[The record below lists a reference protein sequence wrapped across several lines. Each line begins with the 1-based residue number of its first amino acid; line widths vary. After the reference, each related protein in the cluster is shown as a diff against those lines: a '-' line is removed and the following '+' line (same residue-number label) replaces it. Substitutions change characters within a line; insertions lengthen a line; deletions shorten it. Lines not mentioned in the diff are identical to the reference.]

1 MIGSG
6 DLEMASIAR
15 TGRGGRDEMRNP
27 RTLIAPIALLLPLAF
42 LGACSK
48 DEPTTVV
55 EPTSAFQPTGATGPT
70 AETGGA
76 TGTTGTLPTTT
87 AGVATGKVSSGQAA
101 FTLTGDIRT
110 SKTLAN
116 LVSTV
121 YAPPPRGMA
130 LVWTAG
136 GNDATTVGLGGIS
149 FTGTEPTSPSL
160 SLTITVQDKGAITAF
175 ISSAGECTVTI
186 GLASG
191 SQISGAFN
199 CTGLSAGSN
208 VVVDVTGSFNA
219 QG

>member
-1 MIGSG
+1 
-6 DLEMASIAR
+6 
-15 TGRGGRDEMRNP
+15 MRNP
-27 RTLIAPIALLLPLAF
+27 RTLIAPITFLLPLAF

-48 DEPTTVV
+48 DEPTSVV
-55 EPTSAFQPTGATGPT
+55 EPTSAFQPTGATAATGPSGATATTGNLPT
-70 AETGGA
+70 A
-76 TGTTGTLPTTT
+76 T
-87 AGVATGKVSSGQAA
+87 AGAATGKVSSGQAA

-110 SKTLAN
+110 SKTLGD

-121 YAPPPRGMA
+121 YAPPPGGMA

-149 FTGTEPTSPSL
+149 FTGTQPTSPSL
-160 SLTITVQDKGAITAF
+160 SLTITVQDEGAITAF

-199 CTGLSAGSN
+199 CTDLSAGPGAT
-208 VVVDVTGSFNA
+208 VDATGSFNA

>member
-1 MIGSG
+1 
-6 DLEMASIAR
+6 
-15 TGRGGRDEMRNP
+15 MRNP
-27 RTLIAPIALLLPLAF
+27 RTLIAPITFLLPLAF
-42 LGACSK
+42 LGACIK
-48 DEPTTVV
+48 DEPTSVV
-55 EPTSAFQPTGATGPT
+55 EPTSAFQPTGATEATGPSGATATTGNLPT
-70 AETGGA
+70 A
-76 TGTTGTLPTTT
+76 T
-87 AGVATGKVSSGQAA
+87 AGAATCKVSSGQAA

-110 SKTLAN
+110 SKTLGD

-121 YAPPPRGMA
+121 YAPPPGGMA

-149 FTGTEPTSPSL
+149 FTGTQPTSPSL
-160 SLTITVQDKGAITAF
+160 SLTITVQDEGAITAF

-191 SQISGAFN
+191 DQISGAFN

-208 VVVDVTGSFNA
+208 VVVDATGSFNA

>member
-1 MIGSG
+1 
-6 DLEMASIAR
+6 
-15 TGRGGRDEMRNP
+15 MRNP
-27 RTLIAPIALLLPLAF
+27 RRLIAPIALLLPLAF

-55 EPTSAFQPTGATGPT
+55 EPTSAFQPRGATGPT
-70 AETGGA
+70 AETGGT
-76 TGTTGTLPTTT
+76 TGTTGNLPTTT
-87 AGVATGKVSSGQAA
+87 AGAATGKVSSGQAA

-121 YAPPPRGMA
+121 YAPPPGGMA

-149 FTGTEPTSPSL
+149 FTGTQPTSPSL

-191 SQISGAFN
+191 SQISGAFD

-208 VVVDVTGSFNA
+208 VVVDATGSFNA

>member
-1 MIGSG
+1 
-6 DLEMASIAR
+6 
-15 TGRGGRDEMRNP
+15 MRNR
-27 RTLIAPIALLLPLAF
+27 RTLIAPMTLLVPLAF
-42 LGACSK
+42 LGACSE

-70 AETGGA
+70 AETSAA
-76 TGTTGTLPTTT
+76 TGTTNSLPTTT

-110 SKTLAN
+110 SKALGN

-121 YAPPPRGMA
+121 YAPPPGGMA

-208 VVVDVTGSFNA
+208 VVVDATGSFNA

>member
-1 MIGSG
+1 
-6 DLEMASIAR
+6 
-15 TGRGGRDEMRNP
+15 MRNP
-27 RTLIAPIALLLPLAF
+27 RTLIAPMALLLPLAF

-55 EPTSAFQPTGATGPT
+55 EPTSAFQPTGSTGDDR
-70 AETGGA
+70 AGGA
-76 TGTTGTLPTTT
+76 TGTTGNLPTTT
-87 AGVATGKVSSGQAA
+87 AGAATGKVSSGQAA

-121 YAPPPRGMA
+121 YAPPPGGMA

-208 VVVDVTGSFNA
+208 VVVDATGSFNA

>member
-1 MIGSG
+1 
-6 DLEMASIAR
+6 
-15 TGRGGRDEMRNP
+15 MRNP
-27 RTLIAPIALLLPLAF
+27 RTLIAPIAFLLSLAF

-48 DEPTTVV
+48 DEPTPVV
-55 EPTSAFQPTGATGPT
+55 EPTSAFRPTGAT
-70 AETGGA
+70 AATGLSGA
-76 TGTTGTLPTTT
+76 TGTTGNLPTAT
-87 AGVATGKVSSGQAA
+87 AGAATGKVSSGQAA

-110 SKTLAN
+110 SKTLGD

-121 YAPPPRGMA
+121 YAPPPGGMA

-149 FTGTEPTSPSL
+149 FTGTQPTSPSL
-160 SLTITVQDKGAITAF
+160 SLTITVQDEGAITAF

-191 SQISGAFN
+191 DQISGAFN

-208 VVVDVTGSFNA
+208 VVVDATGSFNA

>member
-1 MIGSG
+1 
-6 DLEMASIAR
+6 
-15 TGRGGRDEMRNP
+15 MRNR
-27 RTLIAPIALLLPLAF
+27 RTLIAPMALLVPLAF

-70 AETGGA
+70 AETSA
-76 TGTTGTLPTTT
+76 VTGTTSSLPTTT

-121 YAPPPRGMA
+121 YAPPPGGMA

-208 VVVDVTGSFNA
+208 VVVDATGSFNA

>member
-1 MIGSG
+1 M
-6 DLEMASIAR
+6 
-15 TGRGGRDEMRNP
+15 
-27 RTLIAPIALLLPLAF
+27 ALLLPLAF

-87 AGVATGKVSSGQAA
+87 AGVATGKVPSGQTA

-121 YAPPPRGMA
+121 YAPPGGMA

-160 SLTITVQDKGAITAF
+160 SLAITVQDKGAITAF

-208 VVVDVTGSFNA
+208 VVVDATGSFNA

>member
-1 MIGSG
+1 MK
-6 DLEMASIAR
+6 
-15 TGRGGRDEMRNP
+15 NP
-27 RTLIAPIALLLPLAF
+27 RTLIAPMGLLLPLAF

-70 AETGGA
+70 AETSA
-76 TGTTGTLPTTT
+76 ARGTTSSLPTTT

-121 YAPPPRGMA
+121 YEPPPGGMA
-130 LVWTAG
+130 FVWTAG

-175 ISSAGECTVTI
+175 ISSTGECTVTI

-208 VVVDVTGSFNA
+208 VVVDATGSFNA

>member
-1 MIGSG
+1 MK
-6 DLEMASIAR
+6 A
-15 TGRGGRDEMRNP
+15 P
-27 RTLIAPIALLLPLAF
+27 RTLIAPIALLLPLA
-42 LGACSK
+42 LLSACSK
-48 DEPTTVV
+48 DEPAPVV
-55 EPTSAFQPTGATGPT
+55 EPTSAFQPTGSTGATAATGPT
-70 AETGGA
+70 AA
-76 TGTTGTLPTTT
+76 TGTTGNLPTTT
-87 AGVATGKVSSGQAA
+87 AGAATGKVSSGQAA

-110 SKTLAN
+110 SKALGD

-121 YAPPPRGMA
+121 YAPPPGGMA

-149 FTGTEPTSPSL
+149 FTGTQPTSPSL

-199 CTGLSAGSN
+199 CADLSAGPN
-208 VVVDVTGSFNA
+208 ATVDATGSFNA

>member
-1 MIGSG
+1 
-6 DLEMASIAR
+6 
-15 TGRGGRDEMRNP
+15 MRNR
-27 RTLIAPIALLLPLAF
+27 RTLIAPMALLVPLAF

-76 TGTTGTLPTTT
+76 TGTTSSLPTTT

-121 YAPPPRGMA
+121 YAPPPGGMA

-208 VVVDVTGSFNA
+208 VVVDATGSFNA

>member
-1 MIGSG
+1 
-6 DLEMASIAR
+6 
-15 TGRGGRDEMRNP
+15 MRNP
-27 RTLIAPIALLLPLAF
+27 RTLIAPMALLLPLAF

-70 AETGGA
+70 AGPVARRGRRA
-76 TGTTGTLPTTT
+76 NLPTTT

-121 YAPPPRGMA
+121 YAPPPGGMA

-191 SQISGAFN
+191 NQISGAFN
-199 CTGLSAGSN
+199 CSGLSAGSN
-208 VVVDVTGSFNA
+208 VVVDATGSFNA

>member
-1 MIGSG
+1 
-6 DLEMASIAR
+6 
-15 TGRGGRDEMRNP
+15 MRNP
-27 RTLIAPIALLLPLAF
+27 RTLIAPIAFLLSLAF

-48 DEPTTVV
+48 DEPTPVV
-55 EPTSAFQPTGATGPT
+55 EPTSAFRPTGAT
-70 AETGGA
+70 AATGLSGA
-76 TGTTGTLPTTT
+76 TGTTGNLPTAT
-87 AGVATGKVSSGQAA
+87 AGAATGKVSSGQAA

-110 SKTLAN
+110 SKTLGD

-121 YAPPPRGMA
+121 YAPPPGGMA

-149 FTGTEPTSPSL
+149 FTGTQPTSPSL
-160 SLTITVQDKGAITAF
+160 SLTITVQDEGAITAF

-186 GLASG
+186 GLADA

-199 CTGLSAGSN
+199 CTDLSAGPGAT
-208 VVVDVTGSFNA
+208 VDATGSFNA

>member
-1 MIGSG
+1 M
-6 DLEMASIAR
+6 
-15 TGRGGRDEMRNP
+15 
-27 RTLIAPIALLLPLAF
+27 TLLVPLAF
-42 LGACSK
+42 LGACSE

-76 TGTTGTLPTTT
+76 TGTTGKLPTTT

-110 SKTLAN
+110 SKTLTN

-121 YAPPPRGMA
+121 YAPPPGGMA

-186 GLASG
+186 GLASS

-199 CTGLSAGSN
+199 CTDLSAGPGAT
-208 VVVDVTGSFNA
+208 VDATGSFNA

>member
-1 MIGSG
+1 
-6 DLEMASIAR
+6 
-15 TGRGGRDEMRNP
+15 MRNP
-27 RTLIAPIALLLPLAF
+27 RTLIAPIAFLLSLAF
-42 LGACSK
+42 LCACTK
-48 DEPTTVV
+48 YEPTPVV
-55 EPTSAFQPTGATGPT
+55 EPTSAFRPTGAT
-70 AETGGA
+70 AATGLSGA
-76 TGTTGTLPTTT
+76 TGTTGNLPTAT
-87 AGVATGKVSSGQAA
+87 AGAATGKVSSGQAA

-110 SKTLAN
+110 SKTLGD

-121 YAPPPRGMA
+121 YAPPPGGMA

-149 FTGTEPTSPSL
+149 FTGTQPTSPSL
-160 SLTITVQDKGAITAF
+160 SLTITVQDEGAITAF

-191 SQISGAFN
+191 DQISGAFN

-208 VVVDVTGSFNA
+208 VVVDATGSFNA

>member
-1 MIGSG
+1 M
-6 DLEMASIAR
+6 
-15 TGRGGRDEMRNP
+15 
-27 RTLIAPIALLLPLAF
+27 ALLLPLAF
-42 LGACSK
+42 LGGCSK
-48 DEPTTVV
+48 DEPTPVV
-55 EPTSAFQPTGATGPT
+55 EPTSAFQPTGSTGATAAT
-70 AETGGA
+70 GA
-76 TGTTGTLPTTT
+76 TGNLPTTT

-110 SKTLAN
+110 SKTLGN

-121 YAPPPRGMA
+121 YAPPPGGMA

-149 FTGTEPTSPSL
+149 FTGTQPTSPSL

-191 SQISGAFN
+191 DQISGAFN

-208 VVVDVTGSFNA
+208 VVVDATGSFNA

>member
-1 MIGSG
+1 
-6 DLEMASIAR
+6 
-15 TGRGGRDEMRNP
+15 MRNP
-27 RTLIAPIALLLPLAF
+27 RTLIAPIAFLLSLAF

-48 DEPTTVV
+48 DEPTPVV
-55 EPTSAFQPTGATGPT
+55 EPTSAFQPTGSTGATAATGPT
-70 AETGGA
+70 AETG
-76 TGTTGTLPTTT
+76 TTGNLPTTT
-87 AGVATGKVSSGQAA
+87 AGAATGKVSSGQAA

-110 SKTLAN
+110 SKALGN

-121 YAPPPRGMA
+121 YAPPPGGMA

-149 FTGTEPTSPSL
+149 FAGTQPTSPSL
-160 SLTITVQDKGAITAF
+160 SLTITVQDKGEITAF

-186 GLASG
+186 GLASS

-199 CTGLSAGSN
+199 CTDLSAGPGAT
-208 VVVDVTGSFNA
+208 VDATGSFNA

>member
-1 MIGSG
+1 M
-6 DLEMASIAR
+6 R
-15 TGRGGRDEMRNP
+15 TP
-27 RTLIAPIALLLPLAF
+27 RTLIAPIGFLLPLAF

-48 DEPTTVV
+48 DEPTPVV
-55 EPTSAFQPTGATGPT
+55 EPTSAFQPTGSTAATGPS
-70 AETGGA
+70 GA
-76 TGTTGTLPTTT
+76 TGNLPTAT
-87 AGVATGKVSSGQAA
+87 AGAATGKVSSGQAA

-110 SKTLAN
+110 SKTLGD

-121 YAPPPRGMA
+121 YAPPPGGMA

-149 FTGTEPTSPSL
+149 FTGTQPTSPSL
-160 SLTITVQDKGAITAF
+160 SLTITVQDEGAITAF

-191 SQISGAFN
+191 DQISGAFN
-199 CTGLSAGSN
+199 CSGLSAGSN
-208 VVVDVTGSFNA
+208 VVVDATGSFNA